1 MRNLRNIRYDLSRA
15 ESDISAA
22 CWDAGADEVLVTFG
36 PTEAEARITLAR
48 IVNQPGSATLEYTQI
63 ASWDAPSPTPD
74 LLVDRVVNL
83 HYFSDISTT
92 CLVLAG
98 GDVVIVRE
106 DRSGG
111 DGATHIEIVGSIDA
125 GIAAAR
131 WSYDDEL
138 LVLATNA
145 ATVIFMS
152 RSFDPVTEVTLTAE
166 DLKASKHVSVGWGK
180 KETQF
185 QGKGAKAL
193 RDPTIPEKVD
203 QGTPSPLEDGRTTIS
218 WREDGAYVAINS
230 VEPGSRRVIRVYTRE
245 GALDSAS
252 EPVDGLEGSLS
263 WRPSGNLTAGIQRL
277 SDRIDVVFFERNGL
291 RHGQFTL
298 RLPSLSTT
306 DVPIH
311 LEWNPDSTVLAVR
324 IAGVVQLWTM
334 GNYHWY
340 LKQELRS
347 GSPCSDLAWHPEKP
361 LRLAVAAARDLV
373 QTEWAFHTSK
383 GSVVA
388 PHDFGAVAVI
398 DGKTLKLTP
407 FRTVNMPP
415 PMAMFELS
423 AAESIVDVAFTPDN
437 SHMAVLHHHG
447 VDIYEWQTKAGRS
460 LAPIK
465 AASATIRSDAET
477 EDISLLQVAF
487 SSPQEFYVLGS
498 KQGSP
503 SIYTYA
509 LASGAAK
516 LLATQD
522 AVLISSIL
530 GSANVSSG
538 SIYAQDR
545 TGKLL
550 EVSDEGQKS
559 LPSRFVTHLPWAE
572 IPKQGDGE
580 SLAIGLSRRGHLY
593 VNTRQL
599 AKNCTSFLVTDDH
612 LIFTTTNHLLKLV
625 HLAGVHDLEVP
636 ADDPETDER
645 CRSLERGARL
655 VTAVPSNMNVILQ
668 MPRGN
673 LETIYPRA
681 MVVAGIRQLIDDK
694 NYSRAFAYCRTQ
706 RVDMNILY
714 DHQPEQFLSHVGL
727 FLEQLGDTSYIDLFL
742 SSLRAEDVTQTMY
755 KDTKRPKSSA
765 PAFQSGAAEAPELE
779 AKRSKVNTVCDAVLA
794 ALQAGKTSNLQNIIT
809 ANVCKDPPA
818 LGDGLLVVAG
828 LMKEDEALAEKA
840 VEHICFLV
848 DVNRLYDT
856 ALSLYNLEL
865 ALLVAQQSQ
874 RDPKEYLPFIQS
886 LHQMPE
892 LRRQFTIDDH
902 LGNREKALGHL
913 KSGGE
918 FEAATDYTVKH
929 TLYQAALGLYRYE
942 EEQSRALM
950 ALYAQHL
957 ENKSKFREAGL
968 AYEHLGNFAQATSCY
983 RSAGTSSW
991 RECLAAAH
999 QQRGP
1004 APVSK
1009 EALAELAT
1017 ALADAL
1023 AEAKDYAAAAAI
1035 HLEYLHDA
1043 EAAVQYL
1050 CKGHL
1055 FAEALLLNARS
1066 GGSLDVDR
1074 GLTDAFAASTE
1085 LLADCKAQLR
1095 AQVPRILE
1103 LRRKAAED
1111 PLGFYEGERAGGG
1124 GDVPDDMSVAASSRL
1139 STSASLFTRYTGK
1152 DGAGGSVGTAGTS
1165 VSRATSK
1172 NRRRE
1177 EKKRARGRKG
1187 TVYEE
1192 EYLVNSVRRLV
1203 ERVAS
1208 AEADGVAALAAALF
1222 RRGMQE
1228 QARAVEALLAEVLEG
1243 CRVAAAQV
1251 WPPVVTVVGGGGQQ
1265 PVGAQAP
1272 AAAAAAPATGAEG
1285 VMEASLEAMA
1295 TRQEPP
1301 VIPDIKKLS
1310 LLG

>member
-1 MRNLRNIRYDLSRA
+1 MRNLRNIRHDLSRA
-15 ESDISAA
+15 DSDISAA
-22 CWDAGADEVLVTFG
+22 CWDAGAGEVLVTFG

-83 HYFSDISTT
+83 HYFSDISTA

-106 DRSGG
+106 DCSGG
-111 DGATHIEIVGSIDA
+111 DGAAHIEIVGSIDA

-138 LVLATNA
+138 LVLATKA

-203 QGTPSPLEDGRTTIS
+203 QGTPSPLEDGRTTVS

-263 WRPSGNLTAGIQRL
+263 WRPSGNLMAGIQRL
-277 SDRIDVVFFERNGL
+277 SDRVDVVFFERNGL

-298 RLPSLSTT
+298 RFPSLPAT
-306 DVPIH
+306 DAPIH
-311 LEWNPDSTVLAVR
+311 LEWNPDSTVLAAR
-324 IAGVVQLWTM
+324 IADIVQLWTM

-340 LKQELRS
+340 LKQELRVS
-347 GSPCSDLAWHPEKP
+347 SPCSDLAWHPEKP

-373 QTEWAFHTSK
+373 QTEWVFHTSR
-383 GSVVA
+383 GSVIA

-423 AAESIVDVAFTPDN
+423 VTGSIVDVAFTPDN
-437 SHMAVLHHHG
+437 SHMAVLHHNG

-465 AASATIRSDAET
+465 VASASIRSGAEI
-477 EDISLLQVAF
+477 EDVSLLQVAF
-487 SSPQEFYVLGS
+487 SCPQEFYVLGS

-503 SIYTYA
+503 SIYIYA
-509 LASGAAK
+509 VVGGDAQ

-522 AVLISSIL
+522 ASLVSSIL
-530 GSANVSSG
+530 ASANSSSG

-550 EVSDEGQKS
+550 EVSGEGQKS
-559 LPSRFVTHLPWAE
+559 LPSRFATHLPWVE

-580 SLAIGLSRRGHLY
+580 FLAVGLSRRGHLY
-593 VNTRQL
+593 ANTHQL

-655 VTAVPSNMNVILQ
+655 VTAVPSNMNVVLQ

-681 MVVAGIRQLIDDK
+681 MVVAGIRQLIDDR

-765 PAFQSGAAEAPELE
+765 PPAFSPAYQSGAPATPDLE
-779 AKRSKVNTVCDAVLA
+779 AKRSKVNTICDAVLA
-794 ALQAGKTSNLQNIIT
+794 ALQVGKTSNLQNIIT

-818 LGDGLLVVAG
+818 LGDGLLVVAS
-828 LMKEDEALAEKA
+828 LMKQDEALAEKA

-856 ALSLYNLEL
+856 ALGLYNLEL

-902 LGNREKALGHL
+902 LGNQEKALGHL
-913 KSGGE
+913 KSSGE
-918 FEAATDYTVKH
+918 FEATKDYTVKH
-929 TLYQAALGLYRYE
+929 SLYQAALGLHRYD

-983 RSAGTSSW
+983 RSTGTSSW

-999 QQRGP
+999 QQRDP

-1023 AEAKDYAAAAAI
+1023 AEAKDYAAAATI
-1035 HLEYLHDA
+1035 HREYLDDA

-1050 CKGHL
+1050 CRGHL
-1055 FAEALLLNARS
+1055 FAEALLLNARA

-1111 PLGFYEGERAGGG
+1111 PLGFYEGERPGGG
-1124 GDVPDDMSVAASSRL
+1124 GDVPDDVSVAASSRL

-1152 DGAGGSVGTAGTS
+1152 DGSVGTAGTG

-1172 NRRRE
+1172 NRKRE

-1208 AEADGVAALAAALF
+1208 AEADGVAALVAALF

-1251 WPPVVTVVGGGGQQ
+1251 WPPPVVGGGQ
-1265 PVGAQAP
+1265 PAGLQAP
-1272 AAAAAAPATGAEG
+1272 VTTAPATGAEG

-1301 VIPDIKKLS
+1301 VMPDIKKLS